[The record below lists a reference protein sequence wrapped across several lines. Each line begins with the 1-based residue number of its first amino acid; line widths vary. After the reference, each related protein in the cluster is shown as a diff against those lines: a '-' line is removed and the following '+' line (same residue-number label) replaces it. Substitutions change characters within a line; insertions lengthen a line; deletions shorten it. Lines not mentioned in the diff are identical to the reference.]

1 MRSPRSCFKPV
12 FPCEPGKDSGR
23 DLKIE
28 SSQHILLLLKVLL
41 CVCVCVLWA
50 AHSELFPRP
59 LSSSLLPDG
68 ENTGVGPPE
77 KSQHWKVRVS
87 RATEDPRVR
96 EHQSQPPLGPPA
108 DSGLALTFKTP
119 AWSSWE
125 PLSPF
130 HHPCVPQHLRVRGQL
145 PREEPARPGVQ
156 GEGCS
161 PVLE

>member
-28 SSQHILLLLKVLL
+28 SSQHILLLKVLL

-59 LSSSLLPDG
+59 LSSSLPPDG

-108 DSGLALTFKTP
+108 DSGLALTFKTL